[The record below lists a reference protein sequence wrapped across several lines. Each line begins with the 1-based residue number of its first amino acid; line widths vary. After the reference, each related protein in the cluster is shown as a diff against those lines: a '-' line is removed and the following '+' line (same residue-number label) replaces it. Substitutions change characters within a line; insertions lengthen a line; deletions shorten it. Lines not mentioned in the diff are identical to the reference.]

1 MCTASSLSWDCFS
14 LALSCDRDRAQV
26 VHLSLAA
33 VPWKRCER
41 HCNVKDFNVLIF
53 QCRPMLQTTFC
64 APFALDLIIL
74 AMHIWILV
82 WVALLNRVGDA
93 RIQTSNWFGTGWLE
107 FRSNGMGQ
115 CRTDNANIPV
125 HPVQPNHMIYWA
137 RLCDIP
143 DASFLTTLFVGVS
156 GKHFFMGLVKRIG
169 SLNFV
174 RLRACRAYYCCW
186 LVCKN
191 VPLLGG
197 GCDIM
202 NKYFLNSLNGSTNLG
217 HANTLFAIL
226 FTLSLIS
233 YD

>member
-33 VPWKRCER
+33 VPWKRAER
-41 HCNVKDFNVLIF
+41 HCNAKR
-53 QCRPMLQTTFC
+53 CW
-64 APFALDLIIL
+64 FALDLIIL
-74 AMHIWILV
+74 AMHIWILIR
-82 WVALLNRVGDA
+82 VALLNRVGDA
-93 RIQTSNWFGTGWLE
+93 RIQNSNWFGTGWLE

-125 HPVQPNHMIYWA
+125 HPVQPGHMIYWA

-174 RLRACRAYYCCW
+174 RLRAFAC
-186 LVCKN
+186 VCAC
-191 VPLLGG
+191 VLLLLL
-197 GCDIM
+197 
-202 NKYFLNSLNGSTNLG
+202 YFSVKMSNYSGAGAISWINISWWIRLNYSIVW
-217 HANTLFAIL
+217 FPQ
-226 FTLSLIS
+226 LSQKS
-233 YD
+233 GAC

>member
-1 MCTASSLSWDCFS
+1 MQTD
-14 LALSCDRDRAQV
+14 
-26 VHLSLAA
+26 AA
-33 VPWKRCER
+33 E
-41 HCNVKDFNVLIF
+41 
-53 QCRPMLQTTFC
+53 
-64 APFALDLIIL
+64 PFALDLIIL

-82 WVALLNRVGDA
+82 RVALLNRVGDA

-125 HPVQPNHMIYWA
+125 HPVQPGHMIYWA

-174 RLRACRAYYCCW
+174 RLRACACVLLLLT

-202 NKYFLNSLNGSTNLG
+202 NNISWFL
-217 HANTLFAIL
+217 
-226 FTLSLIS
+226 
-233 YD
+233 